1 MLNVI
6 KPTSGMSV
14 AVVGAG
20 AVGLA
25 AIMALKTLD
34 QPPSQIIA
42 LDIVAH
48 RLEMARSFGATHT
61 VNSKEQPDLKKVLMD
76 ITSGR
81 GVDGAIDTTGR
92 PEVVTELI
100 RSAARKGKV
109 VTVGV
114 GEVRCKTTQWDIK
127 TLTRP
132 TSFRQRLLP
141 TCSRW

>member
-6 KPTSGMSV
+6 KPTSDMSV

-25 AIMALKTLD
+25 AIMALKMLD
-34 QPPSQIIA
+34 QPPRTIIA
-42 LDIVAH
+42 VDIVAP
-48 RLEMARSFGATHT
+48 RLDMARSFGATHG
-61 VNSKEQPDLKKVLMD
+61 VSSKEQPDLKKVLKD
-76 ITSGR
+76 ITQGR

-100 RSAARKGKV
+100 RSVARKGKV

-114 GEVRCKTTQWDIK
+114 GEVRCIILGENTL
-127 TLTRP
+127 LTRD
-132 TSFRQRLLP
+132 RLAFGGGFGQYV
-141 TCSRW
+141 